1 MKIIVNLIRSILITA
16 IIALA
21 LLILGVVT
29 VIYITVDNN
38 GDLTSFESITL
49 NDIKRVKVIAQQVTG
64 NMEKESSDQQITLS
78 ERDLNLAISHFGPSL
93 INIPNSAFAKINL
106 SRKKQSLQLTLP
118 LDHLLALGKTELEK
132 RSNDLLVSLT
142 SLARD
147 VLKNK
152 WINIEWN
159 IKIDGMAEKGHWL
172 SAGQLRIG
180 KITLSQTQSQKIAD
194 HSIKRLMSNTNS
206 QPALEA
212 WQNITDI
219 NHQDDRVVVSYVFP
233 TSGTSSLRSYQSLI
247 LSPREQ
253 AQVDI
258 YTQKINTLP
267 RKIPL
272 IRLLTAMFT
281 FAAERTAGLG
291 DPVGENRALLLSLA
305 KLYGADDLNA
315 ILQGNNPSQFNRKRL
330 NYTIYGR
337 RDLAQHLI
345 LSAGIS
351 LLADEGLANLIG
363 LDKEIS
369 DYQAGKTIS
378 AWDLLADQAGIRLAH
393 NATRSER
400 SARQVQKL
408 LSDAESDKDLLPDL
422 GPDFSYAKDQF
433 EVGDL
438 DELNQL
444 ISLTLDEL
452 IIFKK

>member
-1 MKIIVNLIRSILITA
+1 M
-16 IIALA
+16 ALT

-29 VIYITVDNN
+29 VIYITVDN
-38 GDLTSFESITL
+38 GGELTSFESITL

-64 NMEKESSDQQITLS
+64 NMEKESSEKQIILS
-78 ERDLNLAISHFGPSL
+78 ERDLNLAISHFGPSVV
-93 INIPNSAFAKINL
+93 NIPDSTFAKINL
-106 SRKKQSLQLTLP
+106 SSIRQSLQLTLP

-132 RSNDLLVSLT
+132 RPNDLLASLL
-142 SLARD
+142 SLASD

-159 IKIDGMAEKGHWL
+159 INIDSMAETGRWL

-180 KITLSQTQSQKIAD
+180 KLTLSQAQSKKVAEHI
-194 HSIKRLMSNTNS
+194 IKGLLSNAS
-206 QPALEA
+206 SKPILEA
-212 WQNITDI
+212 WENITNI
-219 NHQDDRVVVSYVFP
+219 NHQDDRVVVNYVFP
-233 TSGTSSLRSYQSLI
+233 SSGTSSLRSYQSLI
-247 LSPREQ
+247 LNPREQ

-258 YTQKINTLP
+258 YTQKINALP
-267 RKIPL
+267 KRTPL
-272 IRLLTAMFT
+272 IRLLSAMFT
-281 FAAERTAGLG
+281 LAAERTTELG

-305 KLYGADDLNA
+305 KFYGADDLNT
-315 ILQGNNPSQFNRKRL
+315 ILQGNNLGQFNRKRL
-330 NYTIYGR
+330 NYTVYGR

-378 AWDLLADQAGIRLAH
+378 AWDLLADQAGIRLAD
-393 NATRSER
+393 NATRSEQ
-400 SARQVQKL
+400 SARQVQQL
-408 LSDAESDKDLLPDL
+408 LSDANSDKDLLPDL

-444 ISLTLDEL
+444 TSLILDEL
-452 IIFKK
+452 AILKK